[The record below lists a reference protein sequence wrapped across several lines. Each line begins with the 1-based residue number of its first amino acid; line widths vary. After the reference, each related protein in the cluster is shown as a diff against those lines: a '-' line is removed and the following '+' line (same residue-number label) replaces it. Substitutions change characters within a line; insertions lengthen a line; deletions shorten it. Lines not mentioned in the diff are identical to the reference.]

1 MNYKDEKTLEA
12 AVDAAT
18 KMIGLWD
25 RAQALEEIADL
36 AQGRVDDDLLQA
48 IRRAG
53 EQCGEQALAE
63 DRRGR
68 ALVAEL
74 SPLASAVLG
83 EVLSSEHKRIK
94 AEENDSLAKRLA
106 DIRAMDGWVDAWG
119 DDLFFE

>member
-18 KMIGLWD
+18 KMNGLWD
-25 RAQALEEIADL
+25 RARALEEIADL
-36 AQGRVDDDLLQA
+36 AQGRADEDLLQA

-63 DRRGR
+63 DRRGS

-74 SPLASAVLG
+74 SPLTRTVLV
-83 EVLSSEHKRIK
+83 EVLSAEQKRIK
-94 AEENDSLAKRLA
+94 AEENDSLAKRLE
-106 DIRAMDGWVDAWG
+106 DIRAMDAWG
-119 DDLFFE
+119 